1 MKASRASILM
11 GSFRNIPLCDR
22 VQHKIKIFQKST
34 QTEEIENCKLGQYP
48 RSAGWTKYRE
58 KEIELEKLKIA
69 RSKMEETLKSKI
81 SKLEE
86 ELKSRQG
93 LLQKST

>member
-1 MKASRASILM
+1 M
-11 GSFRNIPLCDR
+11 
-22 VQHKIKIFQKST
+22 KIKIFEKST
-34 QTEEIENCKLGQYP
+34 QTENTENRNLGQYP

-69 RSKMEETLKSKI
+69 KSKMEETLKSKI

>member
-1 MKASRASILM
+1 
-11 GSFRNIPLCDR
+11 
-22 VQHKIKIFQKST
+22 
-34 QTEEIENCKLGQYP
+34 LGQYP